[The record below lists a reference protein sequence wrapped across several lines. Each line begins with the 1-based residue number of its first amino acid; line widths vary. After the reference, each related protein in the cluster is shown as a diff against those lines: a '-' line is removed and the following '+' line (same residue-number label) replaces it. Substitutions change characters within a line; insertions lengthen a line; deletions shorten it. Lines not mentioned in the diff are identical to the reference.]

1 MKAPSLQID
10 FASAKPPAK
19 RAARWIA
26 LLGGAALIGVAL
38 PWAETTRRQAALA
51 QALKQAEQQRSA
63 ITTPGPR
70 QPVADPKQIAR
81 ERALR
86 DATRGLTTPW
96 ADLFAALEGAPTDAV
111 ALLSIEPNVPNR
123 SVRLG
128 AEARDAKAML
138 SYLAVLQ
145 HDVRL
150 AQVVLITHQ
159 VQLQTPGT
167 PVRFQIQA
175 LWADER

>member
-1 MKAPSLQID
+1 MKAPRLHID
-10 FASAKPPAK
+10 FATTKPAAK
-19 RAARWIA
+19 RAARWLV

-38 PWAETTRRQAALA
+38 PWADASRRQATLA
-51 QALKQAEQQRSA
+51 QEVKQAEQQRTELASPA
-63 ITTPGPR
+63 PR
-70 QPVADPKQIAR
+70 QAVADPKQIAR

-86 DATRGLTTPW
+86 DATRGLSTPW

-111 ALLSIEPNVPNR
+111 ALLSIEPNVANR

-128 AEARDAKAML
+128 AEARDSKAML
-138 SYLAVLQ
+138 GYLAVLQ

-150 AQVVLITHQ
+150 AQVVLIAHQ
-159 VQLQTPGT
+159 AQLQTPGT

-175 LWADER
+175 QWADER

>member
-1 MKAPSLQID
+1 MKAPQLHID
-10 FASAKPPAK
+10 FATTKPPAK

-38 PWAETTRRQAALA
+38 PWADAARRQAALA
-51 QALKQAEQQRSA
+51 QELKQADQQRTA
-63 ITTPGPR
+63 IAAPAPR
-70 QPVADPKQIAR
+70 PPAADPKRIAR

-111 ALLSIEPNVPNR
+111 ALLSIEPSVANR

-138 SYLAVLQ
+138 GYLAALQ